1 MMHSPGPDLLEQYL
15 DSVQRFLL
23 RVDDP
28 EIKKELSEVS
38 DGLESGSITLDT
50 ALFWDH
56 MGRERSCGKLFQMLI
71 SLYYAWKN
79 RFFSCRYKNS

>member
-1 MMHSPGPDLLEQYL
+1 MMQSPGPDLLEQYL

-38 DGLESGSITLDT
+38 DALESGSITLDT
-50 ALFWDH
+50 ALFCDH
-56 MGRERSCGKLFQMLI
+56 IEARAILRKAFSDADFLI
-71 SLYYAWKN
+71 LRLKE
-79 RFFSCRYKNS
+79 